1 MLKFISPTKRKELLS
16 HRINN
21 FTSCFIKDSFPQVL
35 LKSCIYI
42 SLVRMDCCQQ
52 FERSHCYYLTICS
65 NICST
70 INDYSISFVRVCCSK
85 LVVSFEIFKSTIGL
99 QCLCRWFKF
108 DVTQVCQLHFFFLL
122 SGSLFFLQCLFRSI
136 FYFILVKFVKI
147 VRLQLCC
154 ILFFKDVGSKTTKT
168 VTTGKY

>member
-1 MLKFISPTKRKELLS
+1 MLVRLTKAWIIKKKMLKFISPTKRKELLS

-85 LVVSFEIFKSTIGL
+85 LFVSFEIFKSTIVL

-108 DVTQVCQLHFFFLL
+108 DVTQVCQLHLFFFTLRLFIFPLVSVQVFFFL
-122 SGSLFFLQCLFRSI
+122 FQ
-136 FYFILVKFVKI
+136 
-147 VRLQLCC
+147 
-154 ILFFKDVGSKTTKT
+154 
-168 VTTGKY
+168 